1 MSTNPGHHHTATQR
15 TQGALNQAQQ
25 TRAATRRAEIIGLS
39 GLIALAV
46 AYVLA
51 MMTIQANLDALGW
64 MGYIAAAA
72 VTVSAAVA
80 LVLGGRVIDIAGL
93 RGSVAAADRIAAGM
107 IEQLAEAD
115 QMHTLSDEQIHRW
128 ITVLSRHRDRAITG
142 DTSDPYARALDYLSS
157 ERVERA
163 LLDG

>member
-15 TQGALNQAQQ
+15 TQAALNQAQQ
-25 TRAATRRAEIIGLS
+25 TRAAARRAEIIGLS

-46 AYVLA
+46 AYVLT

-128 ITVLSRHRDRAITG
+128 ITVLSRYGDRAIAG

>member
-1 MSTNPGHHHTATQR
+1 MSTPGHSHTAIQR
-15 TQGALNQAQQ
+15 ASAAL
-25 TRAATRRAEIIGLS
+25 TRAQEVRTHARRAEIIGLT

-46 AYVLA
+46 AYVLT
-51 MMTIQANLDALGW
+51 MMTIQAHLDALGW
-64 MGYIAAAA
+64 MGYLAAAA

-80 LVLGGRVIDIAGL
+80 LALGGRVIDIAGH
-93 RGSVAAADRIAAGM
+93 RGSAAAADRIAAGM

-115 QMHTLSDEQIHRW
+115 QMNTLSDEQVHRW
-128 ITVLSRHRDRAITG
+128 ITVMSRHRDRAIAG

>member
-1 MSTNPGHHHTATQR
+1 MSTNPGHHHTASQR
-15 TQGALNQAQQ
+15 TQAALNQAQQ
-25 TRAATRRAEIIGLS
+25 TREATRRAEIIGLT

-46 AYVLA
+46 AYALT
-51 MMTIQANLDALGW
+51 MMTIQAHLDALGW

-72 VTVSAAVA
+72 VTAAAFAVYLVGARA
-80 LVLGGRVIDIAGL
+80 LDL
-93 RGSVAAADRIAAGM
+93 RGREATAVAADRIAAGM

-115 QMHTLSDEQIHRW
+115 QMYALSDEQIHRW
-128 ITVLSRHRDRAITG
+128 ITVLSRYCDRAIAG